1 MRGLEVGEYC
11 FGGPR
16 RPDHRIEQQGLERGV
31 TRTEHC
37 GIRTPGRG
45 MAEAMGG
52 VFYAVPVTLLEVDP
66 DELAA
71 APIHYVDGR
80 NDRFDRSPA
89 DTRLL

>member
-1 MRGLEVGEYC
+1 
-11 FGGPR
+11 
-16 RPDHRIEQQGLERGV
+16 
-31 TRTEHC
+31 
-37 GIRTPGRG
+37 
-45 MAEAMGG
+45 MGG